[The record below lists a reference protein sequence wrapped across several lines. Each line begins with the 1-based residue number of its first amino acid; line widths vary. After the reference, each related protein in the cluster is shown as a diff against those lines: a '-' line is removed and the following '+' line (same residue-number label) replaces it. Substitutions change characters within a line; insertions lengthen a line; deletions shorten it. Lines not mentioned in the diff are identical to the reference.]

1 MKRIQIVITL
11 ASLLFLIVG
20 CAGTIKDPQSDQ
32 YTLYAK
38 GISEGQMDIA
48 NSEEDAWILAQQRM
62 GGFID
67 THVKGLTKRA
77 REQIGLGKDAELNSM
92 FSQATKAVVDQQLR
106 FMTVYGNY
114 KTTGSSKKGYKTV
127 VWGKLNCGPIND
139 EMMENLKKRQRLYE
153 RFRTSQLFTELED
166 EIAKGGTPKPE

>member
-1 MKRIQIVITL
+1 
-11 ASLLFLIVG
+11 
-20 CAGTIKDPQSDQ
+20 
-32 YTLYAK
+32 
-38 GISEGQMDIA
+38 MDIA

-62 GGFID
+62 AGFID

-92 FSQATKAVVDQQLR
+92 FSQATKATVNQSLK

-139 EMMENLKKRQRLYE
+139 EMMENLIIRQRLNE
-153 RFRTSQLFTELED
+153 RLRTSQLFTELED
-166 EIAKGGTPKPE
+166 EIAKGGSPKPE